1 MKKVIHLIAGLIKK
15 ISLYEISY
23 LPELYSH
30 TKNQIKIELNLSGYA
45 TNADLKSTTG
55 IDKSKFTK
63 KSDLVNKLDIDK
75 LEIFPTNLSS
85 LCNVI

>member
-1 MKKVIHLIAGLIKK
+1 M
-15 ISLYEISY
+15 SY

-30 TKNQIKIELNLSGYA
+30 TKNKIKIELDLSCYA
-45 TNADLKSTTG
+45 TNSDLKSTTG

-63 KSDLVNKLDIDK
+63 KSDLVDKLDIDK
-75 LEIFPTNLSS
+75 LENFPTNLSS